1 MNAPQHLVM
10 LVEDDARIADMLL
23 NYLAASGFDTC
34 HHADGL
40 AALHHL
46 AHAAGA
52 APGARQARQSPA
64 PAPSA
69 ANAQSAN
76 LATSPAPHMPT
87 RMPDLLLL
95 DLMLPGMDGMALCRA
110 VRHFSALPIVM
121 VTARVDEIDRLLGLD
136 TGADDY
142 ICKPFSPREVVARV
156 RAHLRRATGQMVSAP
171 VGTARVATAT
181 ATSAHP
187 QMPTAHQPTIAGTVA
202 PQTTQGWA
210 LSAAHQQV
218 FWQGKALPLTP
229 VEFRLVQLLAS
240 RPGQVF
246 GRARLLDQLH
256 EDQRDVSDRAVDSH
270 IKNIRRKLAAAG
282 ADGLHITSVY
292 GVGYRFEYDG

>member
-1 MNAPQHLVM
+1 MTALQPLVM

-23 NYLAASGFDTC
+23 NYLSASGFDTC
-34 HHADGL
+34 HWADGM

-46 AHAAGA
+46 TAAA
-52 APGARQARQSPA
+52 APPTPA
-64 PAPSA
+64 NHP
-69 ANAQSAN
+69 
-76 LATSPAPHMPT
+76 

-95 DLMLPGMDGMALCRA
+95 DLMLPGMDGVSVCRE
-110 VRHFSALPIVM
+110 VRRFSALPIIM

-156 RAHLRRATGQMVSAP
+156 RAHLRRAAGQLMAAP
-171 VGTARVATAT
+171 VAP
-181 ATSAHP
+181 TSARP
-187 QMPTAHQPTIAGTVA
+187 QGSLAMAPAQPAHLALTPSATEQAWTI
-202 PQTTQGWA
+202 
-210 LSAAHQQV
+210 SAAHQQV
-218 FWQGKALPLTP
+218 FWQGKPLPLTP
-229 VEFRLVQLLAS
+229 VEFRLLQLLAS

-292 GVGYRFEYDG
+292 GVGYRFECTD